1 MLENGAESR
10 LGGSSREPRT
20 GFERSHQKDI
30 WMEGVS

>member
-10 LGGSSREPRT
+10 LESNAREPRT
-20 GFERSHQKDI
+20 GFEGSHQTVI